1 MPSSGQAP
9 PKHFSPRCGNNLGA
23 NQFGNVRD
31 FSPQAVFRLGFED
44 GRSTDQPAYASHALR
59 RLVSFGGTLML
70 MPPRRK
76 VLLSSCLFAALTA
89 LGTGL
94 VGTAANSA
102 TEAPAGFNTPSFN
115 SAASINNGLV
125 EPPGDTFARD
135 QQVYEENETVAGG
148 LGPVYNA
155 TSCVN
160 CHQNPNSGAASQIT
174 ELRVGH
180 NDANGNF
187 VNPTILINDGK
198 NTITGRSIVDDRA
211 IGPQAQETIPAT
223 ENIRTLRAA
232 LNTLGDGFVEAID
245 DNTLIAIAA
254 EQPGLSGGRIH
265 GEVVEAPIFEA
276 PGQTRV
282 GRFGWKDQHSSLLSF
297 IADAYLNEM
306 GITNRL
312 RPTEVTQV
320 LNTTTGIEDQP
331 DELGLADIDH
341 FAQFVRG
348 TMAPPRDTALAATPA
363 AIKGQALFSRIG
375 CSVCHVPSITT
386 APQGTVI
393 DGGMFTVPEALGDK
407 IIHPFSDFLLHDIGT
422 GDGIVQVGPQ
432 DTANKL
438 RTAPLW
444 GLRTKARFMHDLG
457 SLSLDNAIS
466 RHDGEAREPA
476 RRFRELS
483 PEEREALITFLKT
496 L

>member
-1 MPSSGQAP
+1 
-9 PKHFSPRCGNNLGA
+9 
-23 NQFGNVRD
+23 V
-31 FSPQAVFRLGFED
+31 
-44 GRSTDQPAYASHALR
+44 
-59 RLVSFGGTLML
+59 
-70 MPPRRK
+70 
-76 VLLSSCLFAALTA
+76 

-94 VGTAANSA
+94 ARVTAKSA

-115 SAASINNGLV
+115 GAQSVSNGIV

-135 QQVYEENETVAGG
+135 QEVYEQNHSVQTG

-155 TSCVN
+155 TACVSC
-160 CHQNPNSGAASQIT
+160 HENPNSGGASQFT

-180 NDANGNF
+180 KDENGSF

-198 NTITGRSIVDDRA
+198 NTIAGRSIVNDRA
-211 IGPQAQETIPAT
+211 IGPEAQEHIPAT
-223 ENIRTLRAA
+223 ENIRALRAA

-245 DNTLIAIAA
+245 DKTLIAIA
-254 EQPGLSGGRIH
+254 ERQPELSEGRVH
-265 GEVVEAPIFEA
+265 GEVVQAPIFEA

-297 IADAYLNEM
+297 IGDAYLNEM

-312 RPTEVTQV
+312 RPTDVTTV
-320 LNTTTGIEDQP
+320 LKTTKDPEDQP
-331 DELGLADIDH
+331 DDLGLADIDY
-341 FAQFVRG
+341 FAQFIRG
-348 TMAPPRDTALAATPA
+348 TMVPPRDTSLAATPA
-363 AIKGQALFSRIG
+363 AIRGGDLFRRVG
-375 CSVCHVPSITT
+375 CGVCHVESITT
-386 APQGTVI
+386 APAGTVI
-393 DGGMFTVPEALGDK
+393 DGGMFTVPDALGDK
-407 IIHPFSDFLLHDIGT
+407 MIHPFGDFLLHDIGT

-444 GLRTKARFMHDLG
+444 GLRTKLRFMHDLR
-457 SLSLDNAIS
+457 SLSLEDAIA

-476 RRFRELS
+476 RRFKELS
-483 PEEREALITFLKT
+483 PEERQALITFLNT

>member
-1 MPSSGQAP
+1 MRARAADVIYG
-9 PKHFSPRCGNNLGA
+9 
-23 NQFGNVRD
+23 V
-31 FSPQAVFRLGFED
+31 
-44 GRSTDQPAYASHALR
+44 
-59 RLVSFGGTLML
+59 ML
-70 MPPRRK
+70 MPSMKRILPC
-76 VLLSSCLFAALTA
+76 SCLVAALIASVTRFA
-89 LGTGL
+89 QAEAPPP
-94 VGTAANSA
+94 VGAP

-115 SAASINNGLV
+115 GAHSINNGLV

-135 QQVYEENETVAGG
+135 QQVYEQNKAVADG

-155 TSCVN
+155 TSCVM
-160 CHQNPNSGAASQIT
+160 CHQNPNSGASGQIT

-187 VNPTILINDGK
+187 VNPTILVNDGK

-211 IGPQAQETIPAT
+211 IGPQAQEHIPPT
-223 ENIRTLRAA
+223 ENIRALRAT

-245 DNTLIAIAA
+245 DNTLISIAA
-254 EQPGLSGGRIH
+254 AQPKLSEGRVN
-265 GEVVEAPIFEA
+265 GEVVQAPIFEA

-320 LNTTTGIEDQP
+320 LNTTTGINDQP

-348 TMAPPRDTALAATPA
+348 TMVPPRDTTLAATPA
-363 AIKGQALFSRIG
+363 ALSGHQLFGQLG
-375 CSVCHVPSITT
+375 CNVCHMEAIAT
-386 APQGTVI
+386 APVGTVI
-393 DGGMFTVPEALGDK
+393 DGGVFTVPEALGDK

-444 GLRTKARFMHDLG
+444 GLRMKARFMHDLG
-457 SLSLDNAIS
+457 SLSLESAIA
-466 RHDGEAREPA
+466 RHDGEAHDA
-476 RRFRELS
+476 AQDFRDLS
-483 PEEREALITFLKT
+483 PT
-496 L
+496 

>member
-1 MPSSGQAP
+1 
-9 PKHFSPRCGNNLGA
+9 
-23 NQFGNVRD
+23 
-31 FSPQAVFRLGFED
+31 
-44 GRSTDQPAYASHALR
+44 
-59 RLVSFGGTLML
+59 ML

-76 VLLSSCLFAALTA
+76 VLLCSCLFAALTA

-94 VGTAANSA
+94 VGTAGNSA

-115 SAASINNGLV
+115 STASINNGLI

-135 QQVYEENETVAGG
+135 QQVYEENENVADG

-180 NDANGNF
+180 NDADGNF
-187 VNPTILINDGK
+187 VNPTIFINDGK
-198 NTITGRSIVDDRA
+198 DTITGRSIVNDRA
-211 IGPQAQETIPAT
+211 IGPQAQEHIPAT

-254 EQPGLSGGRIH
+254 EQPHLSGGRVH

-320 LNTTTGIEDQP
+320 LNTTTGINDQP
-331 DELGLADIDH
+331 DALGLADIDH
-341 FAQFVRG
+341 FALFVRG
-348 TMAPPRDTALAATPA
+348 TMVPPRDTALAATPA
-363 AIKGQALFSRIG
+363 ALVGQRLFGKVG
-375 CSVCHVPSITT
+375 CNVCH
-386 APQGTVI
+386 
-393 DGGMFTVPEALGDK
+393 MEAC
-407 IIHPFSDFLLHDIGT
+407 
-422 GDGIVQVGPQ
+422 
-432 DTANKL
+432 L
-438 RTAPLW
+438 RFQKP
-444 GLRTKARFMHDLG
+444 
-457 SLSLDNAIS
+457 
-466 RHDGEAREPA
+466 
-476 RRFRELS
+476 
-483 PEEREALITFLKT
+483 
-496 L
+496 

>member
-1 MPSSGQAP
+1 M
-9 PKHFSPRCGNNLGA
+9 FI
-23 NQFGNVRD
+23 
-31 FSPQAVFRLGFED
+31 
-44 GRSTDQPAYASHALR
+44 SH
-59 RLVSFGGTLML
+59 
-70 MPPRRK
+70 RRK
-76 VLLSSCLFAALTA
+76 ILLCACLFAASIA

-94 VGTAANSA
+94 VRVAAKSA

-115 SAASINNGLV
+115 GQHSISNGIV
-125 EPPGDTFARD
+125 EPAGDTFALD
-135 QQVYEENETVAGG
+135 QQVYEENETVASG

-155 TSCVN
+155 TSCVT

-180 NDANGNF
+180 KDANGNF
-187 VNPTILINDGK
+187 VNPTIFINDGQD
-198 NTITGRSIVDDRA
+198 TITGRSIVNDRA
-211 IGPQAQETIPAT
+211 IGPQAQEHIPAT

-245 DNTLIAIAA
+245 DQTLIEIA
-254 EQPGLSGGRIH
+254 EQQAQLSEGRIH
-265 GEVVEAPIFEA
+265 GEVVQAPIFEA

-320 LNTTTGIEDQP
+320 LNTTTGINDQP
-331 DELGLADIDH
+331 DNLGLADIDH
-341 FAQFVRG
+341 FAQFIRG
-348 TMAPPRDTALAATPA
+348 TMVPPRDTTLAATPA
-363 AIKGQALFSRIG
+363 ALRGQQIFQQVG
-375 CSVCHVPSITT
+375 CAVCHVPSITT
-386 APQGTVI
+386 APAGTVI

-407 IIHPFSDFLLHDIGT
+407 IIHPFSDFLLHDVGT

-432 DTANKL
+432 DTADKL

-457 SLSLDNAIS
+457 SLSLTDAIL
-466 RHDGEAREPA
+466 RHEGEAHGAA
-476 RRFRELS
+476 RHFRELR
-483 PEEREALITFLKT
+483 PEEKEALLTFLKS